1 MAKSVKT
8 MSQIMGVK
16 KPHPAGCKCAGCKK
30 GKC

>member
-1 MAKSVKT
+1 MKKT
-8 MSQIMGVK
+8 MSQIMGIK